1 MSRYCRSTHRYS
13 VILAGGDGNRLRS
26 LTRCVSSDDRPKQF
40 CPFLEGCTPL
50 WATRERVAR
59 GFAPQRTF
67 YVVTRAHERY
77 YSSELAD
84 VDPRQVLIQPEN
96 KGTAP
101 AILLSLLHLNHLDPY
116 ASVAFLPSDHYYAD
130 EAVFLRRVSDA
141 FDAVER
147 HTPSTVL
154 LGAEPTTPEVGY
166 GWIEPGQPVS
176 GPPGL
181 LGVQRFWEKPSL
193 SLARSLLDR
202 GCLWN
207 TFVMVGRVSRLLEM
221 MRMASP
227 HLYRSFTRQQAAG
240 GDLLECDNLYRTM
253 TPADFSR
260 NVLAASLERL
270 TVLDAGRVGW
280 SDLGDPERVVKLVSK
295 LDMAC
300 DWLAAWRGS
309 GFRES
314 NHIGNFQFADSEFS

>member
-1 MSRYCRSTHRYS
+1 MNRYCRSAHRYC

-59 GFAPQRTF
+59 GLAPERTL
-67 YVVTRAHERY
+67 YVVTRTHERY

-84 VDPRQVLIQPEN
+84 VNPRQVLIQPEN

-101 AILLSLLHLNHLDPY
+101 AILLSLLRLNRLDPY
-116 ASVAFLPSDHYYAD
+116 ASVVFLPSDHHYTD
-130 EAVFLRRVSDA
+130 ETVFLRRVSDA

-147 HTPSTVL
+147 HTSSTVL
-154 LGAEPTTPEVGY
+154 LGAEPTHPEVGY
-166 GWIEPGQPVS
+166 GWIEPGRPVE
-176 GPPGL
+176 GPHGL
-181 LGVQRFWEKPSL
+181 LGVRRFWEKPSL

-207 TFVMVGRVSRLLEM
+207 TFVMVGRVSGMLEM

-227 HLYRSFTRQQAAG
+227 HLYRSFTRHHAVG
-240 GDLLECDNLYRTM
+240 GGLLDCDNLYRTL
-253 TPADFSR
+253 TAVDFSK
-260 NVLAASLERL
+260 NVLAASLEKL

-280 SDLGDPERVVKLVSK
+280 SDLGDPVRVVKLISE
-295 LDMAC
+295 LRMAC
-300 DWLAAWRGS
+300 DWLGAWRNS
-309 GFRES
+309 GFHES
-314 NHIGNFQFADSEFS
+314 NHPGSLQYADSEF